1 MSSTSQAMASDVL
14 AQIPSSSRRA
24 RSREFLYAIIAAAV
38 FFALVTAAAVAGMRS
53 APLAGEEGAD
63 ALAAQAL
70 VTD

>member
-38 FFALVTAAAVAGMRS
+38 FFALLAAAVVAGMRS

-63 ALAAQAL
+63 AVAAQAL